1 MIAASLSAAVKASG
15 IKQAD
20 IARELNVSGARVS
33 LRLSGKAGSLTD
45 LEAIA
50 TVAGLA
56 PTWAHAEPSAYWH
69 DREILRGGA

>member
-1 MIAASLSAAVKASG
+1 MIAASLSAAIKASD
-15 IKQAD
+15 IPQAD
-20 IARELNVSGARVS
+20 IARELNVSGAWVS
-33 LRLSGKAGSLTD
+33 LRLSGKAGSLAD

-56 PTWAHAEPSAYWH
+56 PTWAPVEPVECWH

>member
-1 MIAASLSAAVKASG
+1 MIAASLNAAVKASG
-15 IKQAD
+15 ITQAG
-20 IARELNVSGARVS
+20 IARELNVSEAWVS
-33 LRLSGKAGSLTD
+33 QRLTGKRGTIAD

-56 PTWAHAEPSAYWH
+56 PTWAPAEPSACWH